1 MRSRLSILLF
11 VALLSVPMM
20 AQESDVVT
28 IRVWGGWGHFRETTF
43 ETVVDA
49 FEAAH
54 PNIRVER
61 HQITGD
67 MEGLMVQLMGGV
79 APDVYMVRAEQ
90 MPLFMDQG
98 LALDLTPFLERD
110 LNLDD
115 YLPAWGSMTLGDRYY
130 GVPAEGGG
138 YREDAMF
145 INRDIFEKAGIPVP
159 SPDPEQAL
167 TFEDWTNIARRL
179 TIDANGDGEPE
190 QWGTHFRTTRWYFF
204 LPSNGVSV
212 FNDGHTD
219 TLIDT
224 PESVEVLDTLQNI
237 HRNYS
242 SPDTYMFEHE
252 GNVAM
257 NIYWR
262 ARVSAGAPENIGNK
276 FDWSVAPMP
285 AGIAGSVGLTKMNP
299 WVVNPNT
306 DYPEEAWAFLRFFMS
321 EEGQR
326 INADDD
332 RAVMLRSVALAPE
345 YAYLDRPPYN
355 LLPFIAGP
363 AVDAMQQF
371 EPAGITRP
379 KAINDALNQMW
390 RGEIAAQTA
399 AQMMAEAWRTILPRD
414 RKSVV

>member
-1 MRSRLSILLF
+1 MRTGLKVVLII
-11 VALLSVPMM
+11 ALLSVPIL
-20 AQESDVVT
+20 AQEDDVVT
-28 IRVWGGWGHFRETTF
+28 IRIWGGWGHFRETTF
-43 ETVVDA
+43 ERVIEA

-54 PNIRVER
+54 PNIRVQREI
-61 HQITGD
+61 ITGD
-67 MEGLMVQLMGGV
+67 MEALKVQLLGGV

-90 MPLFMDQG
+90 MPTFMDQG
-98 LALDLTPFLERD
+98 LAMDITPYIERD

-115 YLPAWGSMTLGDRYY
+115 YLPAWGSMTLNGRFY

-145 INRDIFEKAGIPVP
+145 INRDIFDKAGIPVP
-159 SPDPEQAL
+159 SPDPDQAL
-167 TFEDWTNIARRL
+167 TFDEWTDLARRL
-179 TIDANGDGEPE
+179 TIDLNGDGTPE

-212 FNDGHTD
+212 FTEGHTD

-224 PESVEVLDTLQNI
+224 PEAVEVLETLQFINQ
-237 HRNYS
+237 NFN
-242 SPDTYMFEHE
+242 SPNTYMFENE

-262 ARVSAGAPENIGNK
+262 ARVSAGAPENIGDK

-285 AGIAGSVGLTKMNP
+285 AGKAGSVGLTKMNP
-299 WVVNPNT
+299 WVINPNT
-306 DYPEEAWAFLRFFMS
+306 KHPEEAWAFLRFFMS

-326 INADDD
+326 INAEDD

-345 YAYLDRPPYN
+345 YAVLDRPPYS

-363 AVDAMQQF
+363 AVDVMLQF
-371 EPAGITRP
+371 EPAGVTRP
-379 KAINDALNQMW
+379 KAVSDALNQMW
-390 RGEIAAQTA
+390 RGEIPAQTA
-399 AQMMAEAWRTILPRD
+399 AQLMAEAWRTVLTGQ
-414 RKSVV
+414 